1 MQKNKLLH
9 SFFAADTLLCVEWQ
23 QQKQTHD
30 KTIQKKNNV
39 PKSGS
44 MTLHTTKWNDNAHQ
58 VKKREK
64 KNCEMNKVTHANASI
79 PLFCATNAYEEKLAY
94 PN

>member
-1 MQKNKLLH
+1 MFFNVKKMQKNKLLH

-44 MTLHTTKWNDNAHQ
+44 MTLHTTKCNDNAHQ

-64 KNCEMNKVTHANASI
+64 KIVK
-79 PLFCATNAYEEKLAY
+79 
-94 PN
+94 